1 MKSLGSFGILQK
13 KGMIGEM
20 EYSKLQLGCLCVIL
34 YIAFNYYKERRQLP
48 GKQKISM
55 FDGILIVNT
64 IYLILDGLTAYYV
77 NYQEQI
83 SATLNRVLHFL
94 FLLSLD
100 ASIFLMFLYM
110 LSITGRLPKSR
121 KNLLI
126 VWSPFILNV
135 IVLIVNIG
143 SLEYR
148 VGRISNYS
156 MGIPVYTCFIMIG
169 VYIVLSIAAFF
180 SRWNYIESHKRISI
194 FSYLAVLVIVTVYQM
209 THPDALI
216 SSIGATVVTLGI
228 YVNQENPVM
237 KKLSYQ
243 HSEMVMGYATLVENK
258 DDSTGGH
265 IKRTTMYVKLL
276 AEELRDRDIYS
287 DILTKDYMNDLMLAA
302 PMHDIG
308 KISVPDHIL
317 QKPGKLTDEEFDI
330 MKQHAANG
338 GKIIQET
345 FGKSDQGMYKEVAYQ
360 VARNHHEKWNGRGY
374 PDGLK
379 GNEIPLGVRIMS
391 IADVFDAVS
400 QKRCYRD
407 AMPLEQCFDII
418 EKGRGTDFEPVL
430 VDIFLDIREKVE
442 EVYRKFNDE

>member
-1 MKSLGSFGILQK
+1 ML
-13 KGMIGEM
+13 
-20 EYSKLQLGCLCVIL
+20 V
-34 YIAFNYYKERRQLP
+34 
-48 GKQKISM
+48 
-55 FDGILIVNT
+55 VV
-64 IYLILDGLTAYYV
+64 TA
-77 NYQEQI
+77 
-83 SATLNRVLHFL
+83 
-94 FLLSLD
+94 
-100 ASIFLMFLYM
+100 
-110 LSITGRLPKSR
+110 
-121 KNLLI
+121 
-126 VWSPFILNV
+126 
-135 IVLIVNIG
+135 
-143 SLEYR
+143 
-148 VGRISNYS
+148 
-156 MGIPVYTCFIMIG
+156 
-169 VYIVLSIAAFF
+169 
-180 SRWNYIESHKRISI
+180 
-194 FSYLAVLVIVTVYQM
+194 YQM

-216 SSIGATVVTLGI
+216 SSIGVTIVTLGI

-276 AEELRDRDIYS
+276 AEELRDRDIYAH
-287 DILTKDYMNDLMLAA
+287 ILTKDYMNDLLLAA